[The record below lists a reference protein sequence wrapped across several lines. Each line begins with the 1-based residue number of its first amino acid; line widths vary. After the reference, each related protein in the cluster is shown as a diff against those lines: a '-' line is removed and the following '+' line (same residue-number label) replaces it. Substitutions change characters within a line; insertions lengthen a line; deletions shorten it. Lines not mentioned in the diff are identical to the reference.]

1 MKSLYAVFL
10 LPLTFIPVLALAQD
24 APAPVAATVAATAAA
39 PAAEAPSPVP
49 SSENWLTGYVELGYR
64 TQTGIAGSE
73 ATYRS
78 IVNLGEGLKLS
89 GTDFTILDP
98 KKRLFE
104 RLRIRAYDW
113 GGDPWSSFHI
123 FVEKRGIYKFLGD
136 YRNLTYFNNLAS
148 YADPTLPRGVVLD
161 QQSFD
166 TKRRM
171 GSWALEL
178 FNGRLLSPYVMYD
191 RDSSSGRNVSVFRT
205 DGNEFAIPELSRDAT
220 NLYRAGVH
228 VTLRRFHVTVEQGAS
243 VFRSDQ
249 NSNVSAGSSTNP
261 GNNLNPVLGQPIYL
275 SSLLRA
281 TGVRGNGAF
290 SRLTGTATLSSWLDV
305 YGHYMYAN
313 PHNDVNFQQ
322 LATGSFVVLSQALFY
337 STGQSI
343 LTATANLPHKG
354 GNFGWDLHPA
364 RRFRVTQ
371 AWTTDRLDSRA
382 TAVTLDRLAL
392 AASTPLGNST
402 LGYTTLGNSTLG
414 NTNSLLNA
422 SDNRLETNAFV
433 EGPRHVTF
441 RGGYRYV
448 WGDSQGAILPAAGL
462 PGAQFATLR
471 RQVGLGG
478 ITWRPGT
485 RWSAAA
491 DAEVGRGSGAW
502 FRTSLYDYRKVRAT
516 GSAKLT
522 STLRLSLDYRTLHN
536 DNPYSGVSYRFDTH
550 QEAASLN
557 WAPKGERLD
566 LQASYEHCGYN
577 SSIAYLQ
584 PQILVSA
591 VSNYREACHT
601 MSGLVSASLKSP
613 VKGMPIKLLAGGS
626 AVLTAGS
633 RPTTYYQPTARVNV
647 PLTKKIGLFAEW
659 RYYGLNETFYMYEAF
674 RTHIL
679 TTGLRFTR

>member
-1 MKSLYAVFL
+1 MKTLYAVFL
-10 LPLTFIPVLALAQD
+10 LPLMALAQV
-24 APAPVAATVAATAAA
+24 APAPAPAPAATPAPAVTEAAPAA

-49 SSENWLTGYVELGYR
+49 SSENWLTGYVEVGYR
-64 TQTGIAGSE
+64 SQTGIAGSE

-89 GTDFTILDP
+89 ATDFTIIDP

-123 FVEKRGIYKFLGD
+123 FAEKRGIYKFLGD

-171 GSWALEL
+171 GSWDLEL
-178 FNGRLLSPYVMYD
+178 FNGRLLSPYLMYD

-205 DGNEFAIPELSRDAT
+205 DGNEYAIPEFSRDAT
-220 NLYRAGVH
+220 DLYRAGVH

-243 VFRSDQ
+243 VFRSDI
-249 NSNVSAGSSTNP
+249 NSNVTAGSSTNP
-261 GNNLNPVLGQPIYL
+261 GNNLNPVLGQPLYL

-290 SRLTGTATLSSWLDV
+290 TRLTGTATLSSWLDV

-337 STGQSI
+337 STGQSV

-364 RRFRVTQ
+364 RRFRMTQ
-371 AWTTDRLDSRA
+371 SWTTDRLDSRA
-382 TAVTLDRLAL
+382 SAVTLDRLAL
-392 AASTPLGNST
+392 AANT
-402 LGYTTLGNSTLG
+402 TLG
-414 NTNSLLNA
+414 NTNSLLA
-422 SDNRLETNAFV
+422 TSDNRLETNAFV

-448 WGDSQGAILPAAGL
+448 YGDSQGAILPAAGL
-462 PGAQFATLR
+462 PGVAFSTLR

-516 GSAKLT
+516 GNAKIT

-536 DNPYSGVSYRFDTH
+536 ENPYSGASYRFDTH

-557 WAPKGERLD
+557 WTPKGERLD

-584 PQILVSA
+584 PQILVSDT
-591 VSNYREACHT
+591 SNYREYCHT
-601 MSGLVSASLKSP
+601 ISGLVSANLKSP
-613 VKGMPIKLLAGGS
+613 VKGMQIKLLAGGS

-633 RPTTYYQPTARVNV
+633 RPTTYYQPTARVNI

-659 RYYGLNETFYMYEAF
+659 RYYRLNETFYMYEAF

>member
-1 MKSLYAVFL
+1 MKTLYAVFL
-10 LPLTFIPVLALAQD
+10 IPLVVLAQV
-24 APAPVAATVAATAAA
+24 APAPAPAPAATPAPAVTEAAPAA

-49 SSENWLTGYVELGYR
+49 SSENWLTGYVEVGYR
-64 TQTGIAGSE
+64 AQTGIAGSE

-166 TKRRM
+166 SKRRM
-171 GSWALEL
+171 GSWDLEL
-178 FNGRLLSPYVMYD
+178 FNGRLLSPYLMYD

-205 DGNEFAIPELSRDAT
+205 DGNEYAIPELSRDAT
-220 NLYRAGVH
+220 DLYRAGVH

-243 VFRSDQ
+243 VFRSDI
-249 NSNVSAGSSTNP
+249 NSNVTAGGSTNP
-261 GNNLNPVLGQPIYL
+261 GNNLNPVLGQPLYL
-275 SSLLRA
+275 STLLRA

-290 SRLTGTATLSSWLDV
+290 TRLTGTATLSSWLDV

-337 STGQSI
+337 STGQSV

-364 RRFRVTQ
+364 RRFRLTQ
-371 AWTTDRLDSRA
+371 SWTTDRLDSRA
-382 TAVTLDRLAL
+382 NAVTLDRLAL
-392 AASTPLGNST
+392 AANT
-402 LGYTTLGNSTLG
+402 TLG
-414 NTNSLLNA
+414 NTNSLLA
-422 SDNRLETNAFV
+422 TSDSRLETNAFV

-448 WGDSQGAILPAAGL
+448 YGDAQGAILPAAGL
-462 PGAQFATLR
+462 PGAAFSTLR
-471 RQVGLGG
+471 RQVGLAG

-491 DAEVGRGSGAW
+491 DAEVGRGAGAW

-516 GSAKLT
+516 GNAKIT

-536 DNPYSGVSYRFDTH
+536 ENPYSGASYRFDTH

-557 WAPKGERLD
+557 WTPKGERLD
-566 LQASYEHCGYN
+566 VQASYEHCGYN

-584 PQILVSA
+584 PQILVSDT
-591 VSNYREACHT
+591 SNYREYCHT
-601 MSGLVSASLKSP
+601 ISGLISANLKSP
-613 VKGMPIKLLAGGS
+613 VKGMQIKLLAGGS

-633 RPTTYYQPTARVNV
+633 RPTTYYQPTARVNI